1 MAFLRSAAL
10 TKKFCSC
17 EKKVRRTLKK
27 SQKKYA
33 VAICVKSVL
42 QTRGKTLKR
51 FTCRGKTPR
60 VITQRIIK
68 KTITDSTKA

>member
-1 MAFLRSAAL
+1 MAFLRSEAL

-27 SQKKYA
+27 RQKKYA

-60 VITQRIIK
+60 VIT
-68 KTITDSTKA
+68 KALNKSQI

>member
-1 MAFLRSAAL
+1 MVFLRSQAL

-27 SQKKYA
+27 RQKKYA

-51 FTCRGKTPR
+51 FTCRGKTPH
-60 VITQRIIK
+60 VITQPLK
-68 KTITDSTKA
+68 KVHSMQP

>member
-27 SQKKYA
+27 RQKKYA

-60 VITQRIIK
+60 VITTTLK
-68 KTITDSTKA
+68 KITDSTKA

>member
-1 MAFLRSAAL
+1 MAFLRSQAL

-27 SQKKYA
+27 RQKKYA

-60 VITQRIIK
+60 VITQALK
-68 KTITDSTKA
+68 PLP